1 MLMTVTWA
9 SMQEDTHMT
18 IETINHVFSV
28 LFVVEIAMKLIVF
41 KCRFF
46 KDNWNIFDFF
56 IVVFPFLIGIIA

>member
-1 MLMTVTWA
+1 
-9 SMQEDTHMT
+9 MT